1 MIIRHMQGTFGTLDG
16 EQLRLDTGLNI
27 IYAPN
32 ESGKSTWCA
41 FLRAMLYGI
50 DTSQRARAGFVPDKQ
65 KYAPWSGKPMAGKLE
80 LEQGGKRIT
89 IRRWTEAPN
98 APLRGFS
105 AVYTGTDIPVP
116 GLTAV
121 DAGEQLT
128 GVSAEVFARTAFI
141 GQGGLVVTGTPEL
154 ERRISAI
161 VTSGEEASSYTEAD
175 AQLRAWLRRRRSGQ
189 HGALPELEGR
199 ITTVEEQLHRLERNA
214 QEQAACAAEIAQ
226 TDAEL
231 QTVTEQM
238 NAARQRQR
246 RAALSSM
253 GEEKS
258 NLRTLEQTLEQ
269 ARRDAAA
276 RRTALEQTHFGVQ
289 TPDEAGETAERD
301 AQRAESLAGTAEHGG
316 KPYFWIA
323 ALVLA
328 ALCAALGYLVA
339 QPLYYAAI
347 ALAVLAVVLLIV
359 ARSGKKRAQQ
369 ASAALG
375 KLLRS
380 YGAQDADGIYYQA
393 EVHRA
398 AYRACA
404 AAMQAEQKAAA
415 ALEDAREHQCET
427 HERLL
432 QSLDFESGTGEAAA
446 LYQRKCALESVRTRL
461 RTRLRTQQAQLTGA
475 ALAIGDPMAL
485 GSEHA
490 QLLERRDALE
500 RQYAAI
506 ALAIETLGRADSE
519 LQSRFSPQL
528 AQKAADYMDYLTDG
542 RYDELVL
549 ARDLSAKAR
558 SADDPTPRDTA
569 YLSAGTADLLYLSVR
584 LALCELTC
592 PADDPCPLVLD
603 DTLVNFDDARA
614 RRARALFGEI
624 AQHRQVIL
632 FTCHER
638 DCPAQG

>member
-65 KYAPWSGKPMAGKLE
+65 KYAPWSGKPMAGELE
-80 LEQGGKRIT
+80 LEQGGKCIT

-116 GLTAV
+116 GLTAA

-154 ERRISAI
+154 EKRISAI

-214 QEQAACAAEIAQ
+214 QEQAACAAELRQ

-446 LYQRKCALESVRTRL
+446 LYQRKCALESVC
-461 RTRLRTQQAQLTGA
+461 TRLRTQQAQLTGA

-490 QLLERRDALE
+490 QLLEQRDALE

-614 RRARALFGEI
+614 KRAMALFHEI

>member
-65 KYAPWSGKPMAGKLE
+65 KYAPWSGKPMAGELE
-80 LEQGGKRIT
+80 LEQGGKCIT

-116 GLTAV
+116 GLTAA

-154 ERRISAI
+154 EKRISAI

-175 AQLRAWLRRRRSGQ
+175 AQLRAWLRHRRSGQ

-214 QEQAACAAEIAQ
+214 QEQAACAAELRQ

-258 NLRTLEQTLEQ
+258 NLRTLEQALEQ

-301 AQRAESLAGTAEHGG
+301 AQRAEALAGTAEHGG

-328 ALCAALGYLVA
+328 ALCTVLGYLVA

-347 ALAVLAVVLLIV
+347 ALAMLTVVLLVV
-359 ARSGKKRAQQ
+359 ARSGKKRAQE

-432 QSLDFESGTGEAAA
+432 QSLDFESGAGEAAA

-461 RTRLRTQQAQLTGA
+461 CTQQAQLTGA

-485 GSEHA
+485 KSEHA
-490 QLLERRDALE
+490 QLLEQRDALE

-528 AQKAADYMDYLTDG
+528 AQKAADYMDCLTDG
-542 RYDELVL
+542 RYDDLVL

-614 RRARALFGEI
+614 ERARALFREI

>member
-65 KYAPWSGKPMAGKLE
+65 KYAPWSGKPMAGELE
-80 LEQGGKRIT
+80 LEQDGKCIT
-89 IRRWTEAPN
+89 IRRWTEAKS
-98 APLRGFS
+98 APMRAFS

-116 GLTAV
+116 GLTAN

-128 GVSAEVFARTAFI
+128 GVSAEVFQRSAFI

-175 AQLRAWLRRRRSGQ
+175 AQLRAWLRRRSGQ
-189 HGALPELEGR
+189 HGALPELEQR
-199 ITTVEEQLHRLERNA
+199 IADTETQLHRLERNA
-214 QEQAACAAEIAQ
+214 QEQAACAAELRE
-226 TDAEL
+226 TEAEL
-231 QTVTEQM
+231 QTVTDQM

-258 NLRTLEQTLEQ
+258 NLRTLEQALDQ

-276 RRTALEQTHFGVQ
+276 KRTALEQTHFGVQ

-301 AQRAESLAGTAEHGG
+301 AQRAQALSDTAAHGG

-328 ALCAALGYLVA
+328 ALCAVLGYLVA

-347 ALAVLAVVLLIV
+347 ALAAAALVLLIV
-359 ARSGKKRAQQ
+359 AANGRQRAQQ

-375 KLLRS
+375 RLLRS

-404 AAMQAEQKAAA
+404 AAMETERRAAA

-446 LYQRKCALESVRTRL
+446 LYQRRSALESV

-475 ALAIGDPMAL
+475 ALAVGDPMAL
-485 GSEHA
+485 KCEHA
-490 QLLERRDALE
+490 QLLEQRDALE
-500 RQYAAI
+500 RQYAAL
-506 ALAIETLGRADSE
+506 ALAIETLGRADAE
-519 LQSRFSPQL
+519 LQSRFSPHL
-528 AQKAADYMDYLTDG
+528 AQKAADYMDYLTGG

-592 PADDPCPLVLD
+592 PTDDPCPLVLD

-614 RRARALFGEI
+614 ARARALFREI

-638 DCPAQG
+638 DCPAREQ

>member
-65 KYAPWSGKPMAGKLE
+65 KYAPWSGKPMAGELE
-80 LEQGGKRIT
+80 LEQGGKCIT
-89 IRRWTEAPN
+89 IRRWTETPG

-116 GLTAV
+116 GLTAT

-128 GVSAEVFARTAFI
+128 GVSAEVFARSAFI

-154 ERRISAI
+154 EKRISAI

-175 AQLRAWLRRRRSGQ
+175 AQLRAWLRRRRSGR

-199 ITTVEEQLHRLERNA
+199 ITEVEEQLHRLERNA
-214 QEQAACAAEIAQ
+214 QEQAACAAELRQ

-238 NAARQRQR
+238 NAARRRQR

-301 AQRAESLAGTAEHGG
+301 ALRKEYLADMRAAF
-316 KPYFWIA
+316 K
-323 ALVLA
+323 
-328 ALCAALGYLVA
+328 
-339 QPLYYAAI
+339 
-347 ALAVLAVVLLIV
+347 
-359 ARSGKKRAQQ
+359 QQ
-369 ASAALG
+369 LDST
-375 KLLRS
+375 
-380 YGAQDADGIYYQA
+380 YVQTADGAKIPYA
-393 EVHRA
+393 E
-398 AYRACA
+398 
-404 AAMQAEQKAAA
+404 
-415 ALEDAREHQCET
+415 
-427 HERLL
+427 
-432 QSLDFESGTGEAAA
+432 
-446 LYQRKCALESVRTRL
+446 
-461 RTRLRTQQAQLTGA
+461 
-475 ALAIGDPMAL
+475 
-485 GSEHA
+485 
-490 QLLERRDALE
+490 
-500 RQYAAI
+500 YA
-506 ALAIETLGRADSE
+506 
-519 LQSRFSPQL
+519 
-528 AQKAADYMDYLTDG
+528 K
-542 RYDELVL
+542 
-549 ARDLSAKAR
+549 LSK
-558 SADDPTPRDTA
+558 
-569 YLSAGTADLLYLSVR
+569 
-584 LALCELTC
+584 
-592 PADDPCPLVLD
+592 
-603 DTLVNFDDARA
+603 
-614 RRARALFGEI
+614 
-624 AQHRQVIL
+624 H
-632 FTCHER
+632 
-638 DCPAQG
+638 

>member
-65 KYAPWSGKPMAGKLE
+65 KYAPWSGKPMAGELE
-80 LEQGGKRIT
+80 LEQDGKCIT
-89 IRRWTEAPN
+89 IRRWTEAKS
-98 APLRGFS
+98 APMRAFS

-116 GLTAV
+116 GLTAT

-128 GVSAEVFARTAFI
+128 GVSAEVFQRSAFI

-189 HGALPELEGR
+189 HGALPELEQR
-199 ITTVEEQLHRLERNA
+199 IADTETQLHRLERNA
-214 QEQAACAAEIAQ
+214 QEQAACAAELRE
-226 TDAEL
+226 TEAEL
-231 QTVTEQM
+231 QTVTDQM

-258 NLRTLEQTLEQ
+258 NLRTLEQALEQ

-276 RRTALEQTHFGVQ
+276 KRTALEQTHFGVQ

-301 AQRAESLAGTAEHGG
+301 AQRAQALSDTAAHGG

-328 ALCAALGYLVA
+328 ALCAVLGYLVA

-347 ALAVLAVVLLIV
+347 ALAAAALVLLI
-359 ARSGKKRAQQ
+359 AAANGRQRAQQ

-404 AAMQAEQKAAA
+404 AAMETERRAAA

-446 LYQRKCALESVRTRL
+446 LYQRRSALESV

-485 GSEHA
+485 KCEHA
-490 QLLERRDALE
+490 QLLEQRAALE
-500 RQYAAI
+500 RQYAAL
-506 ALAIETLGRADSE
+506 ALAIETLGRADAE

-528 AQKAADYMDYLTDG
+528 AQKAADYMDYLTGG

-592 PADDPCPLVLD
+592 PTDDPCPLVLD

-614 RRARALFGEI
+614 RRAMALFREI

-638 DCPAQG
+638 DCPAREQ

>member
-65 KYAPWSGKPMAGKLE
+65 KYAPWSGKPMAGELE
-80 LEQGGKRIT
+80 LEQGGKCIT

-116 GLTAV
+116 GLTAA

-154 ERRISAI
+154 EKRISAI

-214 QEQAACAAEIAQ
+214 QEQAACAAELRQ

-323 ALVLA
+323 ALVLS

-347 ALAVLAVVLLIV
+347 ALAVLTVVLLVV
-359 ARSGKKRAQQ
+359 ARSGKKRAQE

-404 AAMQAEQKAAA
+404 AAMQAEQQAAA

-461 RTRLRTQQAQLTGA
+461 RTQQAQLTGA

-490 QLLERRDALE
+490 QLLEQRDALE

-506 ALAIETLGRADSE
+506 ALAIEALGRADSE

-614 RRARALFGEI
+614 KRAMALFHEI

>member
-65 KYAPWSGKPMAGKLE
+65 KYAPWSGKPMAGELE
-80 LEQGGKRIT
+80 LEQGGKCIT

-116 GLTAV
+116 GLTAA

-214 QEQAACAAEIAQ
+214 QEQAACAAELRQ

-258 NLRTLEQTLEQ
+258 NLRTLEQALEQ

-323 ALVLA
+323 ALVLS

-347 ALAVLAVVLLIV
+347 ALAVLTVVLLVV
-359 ARSGKKRAQQ
+359 ARSGKKRAQE

-404 AAMQAEQKAAA
+404 AAMQAEQQAAA

-461 RTRLRTQQAQLTGA
+461 RTQQAQLTGA

-485 GSEHA
+485 KSEHA
-490 QLLERRDALE
+490 QLLEQRDALE

-614 RRARALFGEI
+614 KRAMALFHEI

>member
-65 KYAPWSGKPMAGKLE
+65 KYAPWSGKPMAGELE
-80 LEQGGKRIT
+80 LEQGGKCIT

-116 GLTAV
+116 GLTAA

-154 ERRISAI
+154 EKRISAI

-214 QEQAACAAEIAQ
+214 QEQAACAAELRQ

-258 NLRTLEQTLEQ
+258 NLRTLEQALEQ

-328 ALCAALGYLVA
+328 ALCAVLGYLVA

-347 ALAVLAVVLLIV
+347 ALAVLTVVLLVV
-359 ARSGKKRAQQ
+359 ARSGKKRAQE

-404 AAMQAEQKAAA
+404 AAMQAEQQAAA

-461 RTRLRTQQAQLTGA
+461 RTQQAQLTGA

-485 GSEHA
+485 KSEHA
-490 QLLERRDALE
+490 QLLEQRDALE

-614 RRARALFGEI
+614 KRAMALFHEI

>member
-65 KYAPWSGKPMAGKLE
+65 KYAPWSGKPMAGELE
-80 LEQGGKRIT
+80 LEQDGKCIT
-89 IRRWTEAPN
+89 IRRWTEAKS
-98 APLRGFS
+98 APMRAFS

-116 GLTAV
+116 GLTAN

-128 GVSAEVFARTAFI
+128 GVSAEVFQRSAFI

-189 HGALPELEGR
+189 HGALPELEQR
-199 ITTVEEQLHRLERNA
+199 IADTETQLHRLERNA
-214 QEQAACAAEIAQ
+214 QEQAACAAELRE
-226 TDAEL
+226 TEAEL
-231 QTVTEQM
+231 QTVTDQM

-258 NLRTLEQTLEQ
+258 NLRTLEQALEQ

-276 RRTALEQTHFGVQ
+276 KRTALEQTHFGVQ
-289 TPDEAGETAERD
+289 TPDEAGEIAERD
-301 AQRAESLAGTAEHGG
+301 AQRAQALSDTAAHGG

-328 ALCAALGYLVA
+328 ALCAVLGYLVA

-347 ALAVLAVVLLIV
+347 ALAAALVLLIV
-359 ARSGKKRAQQ
+359 AANGRQRAQQ

-404 AAMQAEQKAAA
+404 AAMETERRAAA

-446 LYQRKCALESVRTRL
+446 LYQRRSALESV

-475 ALAIGDPMAL
+475 ALAVGDPMAL
-485 GSEHA
+485 KSEHA
-490 QLLERRDALE
+490 QLLEQRDALE
-500 RQYAAI
+500 RQYAAL
-506 ALAIETLGRADSE
+506 ALAIETLGRADAE

-528 AQKAADYMDYLTDG
+528 AQKSADYMDYLTDG

-592 PADDPCPLVLD
+592 PTDDPCPLVLD

-614 RRARALFGEI
+614 RRAMALFREI

-638 DCPAQG
+638 DCPAREQ

>member
-65 KYAPWSGKPMAGKLE
+65 KYAPWSGKPMAGELE
-80 LEQGGKRIT
+80 LEQGGKCIT

-154 ERRISAI
+154 EKRISAI

-323 ALVLA
+323 ALVLS

-347 ALAVLAVVLLIV
+347 ALAVLTVVLLIV
-359 ARSGKKRAQQ
+359 ARGGKKRAQQ

-404 AAMQAEQKAAA
+404 AAMQAEQQAAA

-461 RTRLRTQQAQLTGA
+461 RTQQAQLTGA

-485 GSEHA
+485 KSEHA
-490 QLLERRDALE
+490 QLLEQRDALE

-614 RRARALFGEI
+614 KRAMALFHEI

>member
-1 MIIRHMQGTFGTLDG
+1 MIIRYMQGTFGTLDG

-65 KYAPWSGKPMAGKLE
+65 KYAPWSGKPMAGELE

-116 GLTAV
+116 GLTAA

-369 ASAALG
+369 AAAALG
-375 KLLRS
+375 ELLRS

-432 QSLDFESGTGEAAA
+432 QSLDFESGMGEAAA
-446 LYQRKCALESVRTRL
+446 LYQRKCALESV

-490 QLLERRDALE
+490 QLLEQRDALE

-614 RRARALFGEI
+614 KRARALFREI

>member
-65 KYAPWSGKPMAGKLE
+65 KYAPWSGKPMAGELE
-80 LEQGGKRIT
+80 LEQDGKRIT

-116 GLTAV
+116 GLTAA

-128 GVSAEVFARTAFI
+128 GVSAEVFARSAFI

-154 ERRISAI
+154 EKRISAI

-347 ALAVLAVVLLIV
+347 ALAVLAVVLLV
-359 ARSGKKRAQQ
+359 AANNGKKRAQQ
-369 ASAALG
+369 AAAALG
-375 KLLRS
+375 ELLRS

-461 RTRLRTQQAQLTGA
+461 RTQQAQLTGA

-485 GSEHA
+485 KSEHA

-558 SADDPTPRDTA
+558 STDDPTPRDTA

-614 RRARALFGEI
+614 GRAMALFREI

-638 DCPAQG
+638 DCPAQA

>member
-116 GLTAV
+116 GLTAA

-258 NLRTLEQTLEQ
+258 NLRTLEQALEQ

-328 ALCAALGYLVA
+328 ALCAVLGYLVA

-347 ALAVLAVVLLIV
+347 ALAVLTVVLLVV
-359 ARSGKKRAQQ
+359 ARSGKKRAQE

-404 AAMQAEQKAAA
+404 AAMQAEQQAAA

-461 RTRLRTQQAQLTGA
+461 RTQQAQLTGA

-490 QLLERRDALE
+490 QLLEQRDALE

-506 ALAIETLGRADSE
+506 ALAIEALGRADVE

-614 RRARALFGEI
+614 KRARALFREI

>member
-65 KYAPWSGKPMAGKLE
+65 KYAPWSGKPMAGELE
-80 LEQGGKRIT
+80 LEQGGKCIT
-89 IRRWTEAPN
+89 IRRWTETPG

-116 GLTAV
+116 GLTAT

-154 ERRISAI
+154 EKRISAI

-199 ITTVEEQLHRLERNA
+199 ISTVEEQLHRLERNA
-214 QEQAACAAEIAQ
+214 QEQAACAAELKQ

-301 AQRAESLAGTAEHGG
+301 AQRAEALAGTAEHGG

-328 ALCAALGYLVA
+328 ALCAVLGYLVA

-347 ALAVLAVVLLIV
+347 ALAVLTVVLLVV
-359 ARSGKKRAQQ
+359 ARSGKKRAQE

-446 LYQRKCALESVRTRL
+446 LYQRKCALESVC
-461 RTRLRTQQAQLTGA
+461 TRLRTQQAQLTGA

-485 GSEHA
+485 KSEHA
-490 QLLERRDALE
+490 QLLEQRDALE

-506 ALAIETLGRADSE
+506 ALAIETLGRADVE

-614 RRARALFGEI
+614 KRAMALFREI

>member
-65 KYAPWSGKPMAGKLE
+65 KYAPWSGKPMAGELE
-80 LEQGGKRIT
+80 LEQDGKCIT
-89 IRRWTEAPN
+89 IRRWTEAKS
-98 APLRGFS
+98 APMRAFS

-116 GLTAV
+116 GLTAN

-128 GVSAEVFARTAFI
+128 GVSAEVFQRSAFI

-214 QEQAACAAEIAQ
+214 QEQEACAAELRE
-226 TDAEL
+226 TESEL

-258 NLRTLEQTLEQ
+258 NLRTLEQALEQ

-276 RRTALEQTHFGVQ
+276 KRTALEQTHFGVQ

-301 AQRAESLAGTAEHGG
+301 AQRAQALSDTAAHGG

-328 ALCAALGYLVA
+328 ALCAVLGYLVA

-347 ALAVLAVVLLIV
+347 ALAAAALVLLI
-359 ARSGKKRAQQ
+359 AAANGRQRAQQ

-404 AAMQAEQKAAA
+404 AAMETERRAAA

-446 LYQRKCALESVRTRL
+446 LYQRRSALESV

-475 ALAIGDPMAL
+475 ALAVGDPMAL
-485 GSEHA
+485 KCEHA
-490 QLLERRDALE
+490 QLLEQRDALE
-500 RQYAAI
+500 RQYAAL
-506 ALAIETLGRADSE
+506 ALAIETLGRADAE

-528 AQKAADYMDYLTDG
+528 AQKAADYMDYLTSG

-592 PADDPCPLVLD
+592 PTDDPCPLVLD

-614 RRARALFGEI
+614 RRAMALFREI

-638 DCPAQG
+638 DCPAREQ

>member
-65 KYAPWSGKPMAGKLE
+65 KYAPWSGKPMAGELE
-80 LEQGGKRIT
+80 LEQDGKRIT
-89 IRRWTEAPN
+89 IRRWTEAKS
-98 APLRGFS
+98 APMRAFS

-116 GLTAV
+116 GLTAT

-128 GVSAEVFARTAFI
+128 GVSAEVFQRSAFI

-189 HGALPELEGR
+189 HGALPELEQR
-199 ITTVEEQLHRLERNA
+199 IADTETQLHRLERNA
-214 QEQAACAAEIAQ
+214 QEQAACAAELRE
-226 TDAEL
+226 TEAEL
-231 QTVTEQM
+231 QTVTDQM

-258 NLRTLEQTLEQ
+258 NLRTLEQALEQ

-276 RRTALEQTHFGVQ
+276 KRTALEQTHFGVQ
-289 TPDEAGETAERD
+289 TPDEAGEIAERD
-301 AQRAESLAGTAEHGG
+301 AQRAQALSDTAAHGG

-328 ALCAALGYLVA
+328 ALCAVLGYLVA

-347 ALAVLAVVLLIV
+347 ALAAAALVLLIV
-359 ARSGKKRAQQ
+359 AANGRQRAKQ

-404 AAMQAEQKAAA
+404 AAMETERRAAA

-446 LYQRKCALESVRTRL
+446 LYQRRSALESV

-485 GSEHA
+485 KSEHA
-490 QLLERRDALE
+490 QLLEQRDALE
-500 RQYAAI
+500 RQYAAL
-506 ALAIETLGRADSE
+506 ALAIETLGRADAE

-528 AQKAADYMDYLTDG
+528 AQKAADYMDYLTGG

-558 SADDPTPRDTA
+558 SADDSTPRDTA

-592 PADDPCPLVLD
+592 PTDDPCPLVLD

-614 RRARALFGEI
+614 RRAMALFREI

-638 DCPAQG
+638 DCPAREQ

>member
-65 KYAPWSGKPMAGKLE
+65 KYAPWSGKPMAGELE
-80 LEQGGKRIT
+80 LEQGGKCIT

-116 GLTAV
+116 GLTAA

-301 AQRAESLAGTAEHGG
+301 AQRAEALAGTAEHGG

-323 ALVLA
+323 ALVLS

-347 ALAVLAVVLLIV
+347 ALAVLAVVLLVV
-359 ARSGKKRAQQ
+359 ARSGKKRAQE

-404 AAMQAEQKAAA
+404 AAMQAEQQAAA

-461 RTRLRTQQAQLTGA
+461 RTQQAQLTGA

-490 QLLERRDALE
+490 QLLEQRDALE

-506 ALAIETLGRADSE
+506 ALAIETLGRADAE
-519 LQSRFSPQL
+519 LQSCFSPQL

-614 RRARALFGEI
+614 KRAMALFHEI

-632 FTCHER
+632 FTCHAR